1 MAKGAA
7 TLLSVQRQSA
17 VTRHP
22 NRSKLRT
29 LVYVVRL
36 PLVLLTDRLRS
47 WATRQPIKRK
57 QRLVQLPM
65 LALYFMSA
73 ALRLPLSCA
82 RVRAAARAS
91 VAARVCAH
99 TTL

>member
-36 PLVLLTDRLRS
+36 PLVLLSDRLRS
-47 WATRQPIKRK
+47 WATRLPIRIKE
-57 QRLVQLPM
+57 RLVQLPM
-65 LALYFMSA
+65 LAFYFLSVA
-73 ALRLPLSCA
+73 CRPPAPCPPLPPPRAS
-82 RVRAAARAS
+82 AAARICAP
-91 VAARVCAH
+91 AA
-99 TTL
+99 L